1 MGDFNIN
8 LRLKYEQQCPDCGL
22 SDFVEDHASG
32 DLVCR
37 NCGVVVE
44 AHVIDERS
52 EWRTFADKDGGAG
65 ADPNRVGGPVNHLL
79 SDGGM
84 STMIGG
90 AKGVDHALVRNLQ
103 RMQARTEVTTDR
115 ALIGAF
121 KEIGKIC
128 AAMKLL
134 DTVKKQAEEYYKQA
148 YDNAKSIKGKS
159 QAAVLAAIVFLA
171 CRHTGNA
178 RTFKEI
184 CAVVPQASVKEIG
197 RIYKSVVRELGL
209 QATLGDKQ
217 LEGSHPHS
225 YMRRFMSQL
234 SMTQKEF
241 MWGEALTLA
250 LLPQEGP
257 EANVHTPWHGKSPTS
272 IAGTVVYIIA
282 NLPGKTHVA
291 LHDICRT
298 CGVADGTIRQI
309 YREIHPHLKTLIDK
323 AGGFATHADIDRLPL
338 PVESAGNK

>member
-1 MGDFNIN
+1 MGDYNIN

-32 DLVCR
+32 DLICR

-52 EWRTFADKDGGAG
+52 EWRTFGDKDGGSG
-65 ADPNRVGGPVNHLL
+65 VDPNRVGGPVNHLL

-90 AKGVDHALVRNLQ
+90 AKGVDHGLVRNLQ

-115 ALIGAF
+115 ALIAAF

-128 AAMKLL
+128 TAMRLL

-148 YDNAKSIKGKS
+148 YDNAKSIKNKS

-197 RIYKSVVRELGL
+197 RIYKSVVRELKL
-209 QATLGDKQ
+209 QEELGNKQ

-234 SMTQKEF
+234 SMAPKEY
-241 MWGEALTLA
+241 MWGEQLTLA

-282 NLPGKTHVA
+282 NLPGKTHVP
-291 LHDICRT
+291 LPDICRT
-298 CGVADGTIRQI
+298 CGVAEGTIRQI
-309 YREIHPHLKTLIDK
+309 YREIYPHLKTLVDK
-323 AGGFATHADIDRLPL
+323 AGRFASHADIDTL
-338 PVESAGNK
+338 PVPVEVSKP

>member
-1 MGDFNIN
+1 MGDFNHA
-8 LRLKYEQQCPDCGL
+8 LQLKYEQQCPDCGQ

-52 EWRTFADKDGGAG
+52 EWRTFADKVHSGGS
-65 ADPNRVGGPVNHLL
+65 DPNRVGGPVNHLL

-90 AKGVDHALVRNLQ
+90 GKGVDHALVRE
-103 RMQARTEVTTDR
+103 AGGCWPAGDGVTTDR
-115 ALIGAF
+115 AVIAAF
-121 KEIGKIC
+121 REIGKIC

-134 DTVKKQAEEYYKQA
+134 DTVKKQAEEFYKQA

-171 CRHTGNA
+171 CRHTGNP

-197 RIYKSVVRELGL
+197 RIYKSVVRELKL
-209 QATLGDKQ
+209 EEALGNKQ

-234 SMTQKEF
+234 SMTPKEYL
-241 MWGEALTLA
+241 WGEALALA
-250 LLPQEGP
+250 LLPQ
-257 EANVHTPWHGKSPTS
+257 SPTS

-282 NLPGKTHVA
+282 NLPGKTSVP
-291 LHDICRT
+291 LQDICRT

-309 YREIHPHLKTLIDK
+309 YREIHPHLKALIDK
-323 AGGFATHADIDRLPL
+323 AGRFASHADVERLPQ
-338 PVESAGNK
+338 PIESTSRPF